1 MIRCLIIV
9 EGRVQGVGF
18 RYFAQ
23 SNAIK
28 YALTGFARNL
38 NNGMVEIQV
47 QGLEENIAKFL
58 SMKKEG
64 IRFIRVDDYSLKKIS
79 LIEDEN
85 KFKVSY

>member
-28 YALTGFARNL
+28 YDLTGFARNL

-58 SMKKEG
+58 SIIKEG
-64 IRFIRVDDYSLKKIS
+64 NRIIRVDDYSLKKIS
-79 LIEDEN
+79 LIEGEN

>member
-28 YALTGFARNL
+28 YDLTGFARNL

-58 SMKKEG
+58 SIIKEG
-64 IRFIRVDDYSLKKIS
+64 NRFIRVDDYSLKRINLK
-79 LIEDEN
+79 
-85 KFKVSY
+85 

>member
-58 SMKKEG
+58 SMIKED
-64 IRFIRVDDYSLKKIS
+64 RKSV
-79 LIEDEN
+79 
-85 KFKVSY
+85 V

>member
-58 SMKKEG
+58 SIINIHFYFYYLLLG
-64 IRFIRVDDYSLKKIS
+64 DIIILW
-79 LIEDEN
+79 
-85 KFKVSY
+85 

>member
-28 YALTGFARNL
+28 YDLTGFARNL

-58 SMKKEG
+58 S
-64 IRFIRVDDYSLKKIS
+64 IIFIRVDDYSLKKIS

>member
-58 SMKKEG
+58 SIIKEG
-64 IRFIRVDDYSLKKIS
+64 NR
-79 LIEDEN
+79 
-85 KFKVSY
+85 FKVSY

>member
-47 QGLEENIAKFL
+47 QGLEEN
-58 SMKKEG
+58 
-64 IRFIRVDDYSLKKIS
+64 RFIRVDDYSLKKIS

>member
-28 YALTGFARNL
+28 YDLTGFARNL

-47 QGLEENIAKFL
+47 
-58 SMKKEG
+58 
-64 IRFIRVDDYSLKKIS
+64 
-79 LIEDEN
+79 
-85 KFKVSY
+85 

>member
-47 QGLEENIAKFL
+47 QGLEENIAKFYL
-58 SMKKEG
+58 S
-64 IRFIRVDDYSLKKIS
+64 
-79 LIEDEN
+79 
-85 KFKVSY
+85 